1 MAMATAC
8 SAPPYTGGEPFILLC
23 YSRAD
28 EGEAYTLT
36 EHLACAG
43 FRVYYAQAEATP
55 EQPVQETTGL
65 LNARLGDCA
74 ALIALYSPEAAQSH
88 GFRKVVTSAVLNGK
102 PLIPV
107 FLEDFELSPGMRAQ
121 LEPTARL
128 SWFGMNGELPPL
140 ERFEAAA
147 CARGEPNPAICVKP
161 RGPRLKEEAVP
172 PEREKRRWPV
182 SAILIDEEEV
192 FRQMGLSPEQAEAWR
207 RPAQKR
213 TSPPQE
219 PVPAG
224 TAAAPPREVGAAGCD
239 PREHRSSRPYPR
251 TVLIGEEGSAGDR
264 GPEAGRGR
272 NGTLILEEIPPV
284 CVLLST
290 GERVPGQYGL
300 TCIGRSESCE
310 IQIPEYTVSSR
321 HMEVFSFANA
331 DGSFRNTLVDCHS
344 SNGTWVNGRRLAG
357 GESISVGRYAHVSLG
372 RNVPLLLAF
381 GHEAQ
386 ALMQR
391 DALYSLECVE
401 TQEAQI
407 LFEEELVL
415 GRCDSFGNGFFDYPQ
430 ISWEHARL
438 RCAGGEWSIMD
449 LSSNGTCVNGK
460 KIAKH
465 SECALRNGDEI
476 TMGYHRYALRRI
488 ALRER
493 GVAHEG
499 ASRPL

>member
-1 MAMATAC
+1 MAMVTAC
-8 SAPPYTGGEPFILLC
+8 SVPPYTGSEPFILLC
-23 YSRAD
+23 YSGAD

-43 FRVYYAQAEATP
+43 FRVYYAQAETTP
-55 EQPVQETTGL
+55 GQPVQEATGL
-65 LNARLGDCA
+65 INARLGDCA
-74 ALIALYSPEAAQSH
+74 ALIALYSTEAAQSH

-121 LEPTARL
+121 LEPTERL
-128 SWFGMNGELPPL
+128 NWFGMNGELPPL
-140 ERFEAAA
+140 ERFEAA
-147 CARGEPNPAICVKP
+147 CARGEPNPAICVKL
-161 RGPRLKEEAVP
+161 RGPRLREKAAP
-172 PEREKRRWPV
+172 PEGEKRRWPV

-192 FRQMGLSPEQAEAWR
+192 LRQMGLSPEQTEAWR
-207 RPAQKR
+207 RPAQTR
-213 TSPPQE
+213 TPPPQT
-219 PVPAG
+219 PVPTG
-224 TAAAPPREVGAAGCD
+224 AASAPPGEDTAVRDSAEN
-239 PREHRSSRPYPR
+239 RSSRPYSR
-251 TVLIGEEGSAGDR
+251 TVLIEEESAAGDR

-290 GERVPGQYGL
+290 GERVQGQYGL
-300 TCIGRSESCE
+300 TCIGRSASCE

-321 HMEVFSFANA
+321 HLEVFSFANA
-331 DGSFRNTLVDCHS
+331 NGSFRNTLVDCHS

-357 GESISVGRYAHVSLG
+357 GESVSVGPYARVSLG

-381 GHEAQ
+381 GREAQ

-407 LFEEELVL
+407 LLKEEIVL

-438 RCAGGEWSIMD
+438 RCAGGEWSITD

-465 SECALRNGDEI
+465 SECALRDGDEI
-476 TMGYHRYALRRI
+476 TMGYHRYAFRRI

-493 GVAHEG
+493 GAAREG